1 VSDDLRLDKVLR
13 GRVFLFCHGCL
24 ILEQELFE
32 AEAEEAAANFASDL
46 RESADVSLMQAI
58 QVTNAF

>member
-1 VSDDLRLDKVLR
+1 M
-13 GRVFLFCHGCL
+13 FLFCHGCL